1 MTKPEGPSRTGGLTG
16 RIEDQRLTTGQGAFV
31 TDHQRPGLAHA
42 CFARSMA
49 ACGQILALDVAQAR
63 SLPGVIGVF
72 TAADL
77 DADGI
82 PDLLTEIDPPRDDG
96 GSGVRTPR
104 SFLARD
110 RVRYLGEPVAIVV
123 AESAALAGDA
133 AEMVGIE
140 IAEQPVVTGKEDALA
155 PGAPP
160 VWPEQPDNIAFVRRL
175 GDADAVAAAMA
186 GAAHVTKL
194 DLAVSRV
201 VAATLEPRAAL
212 GECDADGR
220 LVLTTGTQG
229 PYPLRNRLAADVFRI
244 DPSQIRVI
252 APDVGGSFGMK
263 SGVYREETVVLWAA
277 RRLGRPVMWAAVR
290 TEAFLSD
297 EHGRDVRARAEL
309 ALSETGEFLALRA
322 NFAIN
327 VGAYLARRS
336 FGLVNNIGGVAGVYR
351 TPAISVEIM
360 GYYTN
365 TAPTAPYRGAGRPEA
380 TYVIERLIDAAAREL
395 NVDPFDLRRQ
405 NLIAS
410 DAMPF
415 QTALTFR
422 YDCGDFAATMDRAGE
437 LTDLKGFEARRAAS
451 RKAGKLRGIGIANP
465 IEVAGGPLRNLRKDD
480 AAISV
485 SPDGEV
491 ELRAGLMSVGQG
503 HETGMTMMVAGRLGV
518 GAEAITYRQG
528 DTDLLD
534 NGRGSGGSS
543 ALVIG
548 GSAVHNAIEAVI
560 EKGRE
565 IASEAL
571 EAAAAD
577 IEFIIESGTESTG
590 GLYRVAGTDRS
601 ISLNEAARLADP
613 QNGITVAAEFLPEA
627 VTYPNGCHI
636 CEVEIDPDTGVV
648 DLIRYV
654 GVEDVGTVLNPV
666 FVEGQMQGGV
676 AQGIGQAVGEAIRY
690 DGESGQLVTA
700 SFLDYQMPRA
710 SDMPDL
716 CFETLAVPTK
726 VNPLGAKGVGEAGAV
741 GSLAATMNAIGDAL
755 AQIGAG
761 PIEMPA
767 TPGKVWKAIAEA
779 RDRPAAG

>member
-1 MTKPEGPSRTGGLTG
+1 M
-16 RIEDQRLTTGQGAFV
+16 RLTTGHGAFV
-31 TDHQRPGLAHA
+31 SDHKRPGLAHA
-42 CFARSMA
+42 CFARSMV
-49 ACGQILALDVAQAR
+49 ACGRILAVDGAEAR
-63 SLPGVIGVF
+63 SLAGVIGVF

-77 DADGI
+77 EADGI

-96 GSGVRTPR
+96 GSSIKTPKP
-104 SFLARD
+104 FLARD
-110 RVRYLGEPVAIVV
+110 RVNYLGEPVAIVV
-123 AESAALAGDA
+123 AETAALAADA
-133 AEMVGIE
+133 AEMVGVE

-155 PGAPP
+155 RGAPP
-160 VWPEQPDNIAFVRRL
+160 VWPEQGDNIAFVRRL
-175 GDADAVAAAMA
+175 GDADAVDAAMA
-186 GAAHVTKL
+186 GAAHVTRL
-194 DLAVSRV
+194 DLNVSRV

-220 LVLTTGTQG
+220 LVLTTSTQG
-229 PYPLRNRLAADVFRI
+229 PYPLRNRLASDVFRI

-277 RRLGRPVMWAAVR
+277 RQLGRPVLWAADR

-297 EHGRDVRARAEL
+297 EHGRDVRASAEL

-327 VGAYLARRS
+327 VGAYLSRRS
-336 FGLVNNIGGVAGVYR
+336 FGLVNNIGGIAGVYR
-351 TPAISVEIM
+351 TPAICAEIT

-380 TYVIERLIDAAAREL
+380 THCIERLIDAAAREL
-395 NVDPFDLRRQ
+395 DIDPFKLRRQ

-410 DAMPF
+410 EAMPF

-422 YDCGDFAATMDRAGE
+422 YDCGDFAATMDRAAE
-437 LTDLKGFEARRAAS
+437 LADLKSFDARRAAS
-451 RKAGKLRGIGIANP
+451 AKAGKLRGVGIANP

-485 SPDGEV
+485 SPEGEV
-491 ELRAGLMSVGQG
+491 ELRAGMMSVGQG
-503 HETGMTMMVAGRLGV
+503 HETGMTMMVAARLGV
-518 GAEAITYRQG
+518 SAEAITYRQG

-543 ALVIG
+543 ALVVG
-548 GSAVHNAIEAVI
+548 GAAVHNAIEAVI
-560 EKGRE
+560 ENGRE

-571 EAAAAD
+571 EAAAVD
-577 IEFIIESGTESTG
+577 IEFSIESDG

-601 ISLNEAARLADP
+601 ISLSEAARLADP
-613 QNGITVAAEFLPEA
+613 QAGLSVAAEFKPEA

-648 DLIRYV
+648 DLVRYV

-676 AQGIGQAVGEAIRY
+676 AQGIGQAVGEAIRF
-690 DGESGQLVTA
+690 DGETGQLVTA
-700 SFLDYQMPRA
+700 SFMDYQMPRA
-710 SDMPDL
+710 ADMPDL

-726 VNPLGAKGVGEAGAV
+726 VNPLGAKGVGEAGTV
-741 GSLAATMNAIGDAL
+741 GSLAATMNAIGNAL
-755 AQIGAG
+755 AVIGAG
-761 PIEMPA
+761 PVEMPA
-767 TPGKVWKAIAEA
+767 TPARVWKAIAEA
-779 RDRPAAG
+779 RGSR

>member
-1 MTKPEGPSRTGGLTG
+1 MTKPEVPSRAGRIAG
-16 RIEDQRLTTGQGAFV
+16 RIEDQRLTTGHGAFV
-31 TDHQRPGLAHA
+31 SDHQRDDLAHA
-42 CFARSMA
+42 CFARSMV
-49 ACGQILALDVAQAR
+49 ACGRILALDVATAQ
-63 SLPGVIGVF
+63 SLAGVIGVF

-96 GSGVRTPR
+96 GLSIRTPKP
-104 SFLARD
+104 FLARD
-110 RVRYLGEPVAIVV
+110 RVNYLGEPVAIIV
-123 AESAALAGDA
+123 AETAALAADA

-140 IAEQPVVTGKEDALA
+140 IAESPVVIGKEEALA
-155 PGAPP
+155 PGASP

-186 GAAHVTKL
+186 GAAHVTRL

-201 VAATLEPRAAL
+201 VAATMEPRAAL

-220 LVLTTGTQG
+220 LVLTTSTQG
-229 PYPLRNRLAADVFRI
+229 PYPLRNRLAADVFHI

-277 RRLGRPVMWAAVR
+277 RRLGRPVMWAADR

-395 NVDPFDLRRQ
+395 DVDPFQLRRQ
-405 NLIAS
+405 NLIPS

-437 LTDLKGFEARRAAS
+437 LADLKGFEARRAAS
-451 RKAGKLRGIGIANP
+451 REAGKLRGIGIANP

-503 HETGMTMMVAGRLGV
+503 HETGMTMMVAARLGV

-543 ALVIG
+543 ALVVG

-571 EAAAAD
+571 EAAAVD
-577 IEFIIESGTESTG
+577 IEFTIESGS

-601 ISLNEAARLADP
+601 ISLSEAARLADP

-690 DGESGQLVTA
+690 DGESGQLLTA

-767 TPGKVWKAIAEA
+767 TPGKVWKEIAEA
-779 RDRPAAG
+779 RDKQ